1 MQCASSTTSRPV
13 EAASFGSTWSRKSG
27 LFSRSGLTNRMS
39 TAPAATSAWI
49 SSHSCGL
56 AELIVRAWMPA
67 RAAAST
73 WLRISASSGETITVG
88 PLPWARSNDVATK

>member
-1 MQCASSTTSRPV
+1 
-13 EAASFGSTWSRKSG
+13 
-27 LFSRSGLTNRMS
+27 MS

-67 RAAAST
+67 REAEST
-73 WLRISASSGETITVG
+73 WLRMRASSGETITVG
-88 PLPWARSNDVATK
+88 PAPAERSSAVAMK